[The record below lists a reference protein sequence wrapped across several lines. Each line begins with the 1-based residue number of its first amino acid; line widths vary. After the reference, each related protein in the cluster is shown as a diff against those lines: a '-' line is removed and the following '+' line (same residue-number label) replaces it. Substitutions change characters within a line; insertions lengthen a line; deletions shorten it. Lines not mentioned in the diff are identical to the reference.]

1 MLRNIIKRPIAVT
14 MCIIALTVIG
24 ILSLRHIP
32 VSLMPDIDIP
42 QITVQVNMP
51 GFSAQEVERN
61 VVSPLRGRLMQVAGI
76 TDIRSE
82 SRMDAGSVR
91 MTFEPGSNVNLLFI
105 EVNEKVD
112 RAMNQMP
119 KDMERPKVMKASA
132 MDIPAFFLDLTPK
145 DSLRFPQLSKFA
157 QNVVVK
163 RIEQLP
169 QTAMVDV
176 SGTVGTEIDC
186 IPNYERLQA
195 MGLSVSDMENA
206 IRRNN
211 ITLEALSIVDGI
223 YRYNIHFDSQL
234 LTKKDIEN
242 IYINH
247 QGRLFQL
254 KDVCSVEEHTAIR
267 NGLAR
272 HDGRECVT
280 MAVIKQND
288 ARMEELQQSM
298 NELLDDM
305 RKEYPDVNFQL
316 TRDQTRLLQ
325 YTIEN
330 LKGNLYM
337 GALMA
342 CLVLMLFMKK
352 WRLSLLVVLSI
363 PLSLVITILCFY
375 LLGISMNIIS
385 LSGLILGV
393 GMMVDNAIIV
403 VDNITQRS
411 LTPTR
416 SEREGAP
423 SKEGLRDVIV
433 RSTREVFTPMLSSV
447 LTTCSVF
454 LPLIFL
460 SGTAG
465 ALFYDQAMG
474 ITTALFASLLV
485 ATVAVPVYY
494 MVLHGKVMRLEGYEV
509 KGLEG
514 YEVKGV
520 KGGSKFFILHSSFF
534 TLYETVL
541 KWTFRHMRLV
551 LGMFVVSIPLMAL
564 LLLHIEKERMPKVAQ
579 EDALLTIDWNSN
591 ISAQENDRRIA
602 GMMETIKE
610 NVQTSTSMIGAQ
622 EFMLAHTK
630 DITSSEAVI
639 YLKAEN
645 SGKLA
650 KTRKQC
656 MAYLQER
663 YPQASAEFSDPGNLY
678 NLVFSTDEAD
688 LEIHLQN
695 REGKRPTTGESRAF
709 RDTLMKHFPHL
720 EVSPVM
726 TETNIRYVADMEQMA
741 LYKVGYDALYAR
753 LRELVSRGT
762 VFSINEGAQSVPV
775 RTASPLAPGLT
786 PNPSPVGEGNYR
798 GEGGHVLAA
807 CVRNADGTDIP
818 ISYLV
823 RETKG
828 EDYKRLQAGN
838 GGEYYA
844 LCLNAKDKEVE
855 KVMAFVNEFVHKPQ
869 SKYSASFTGGYFSSR
884 KLIGELS
891 VVLAVA
897 LALLYFILAAQFESL
912 IQPIIIL
919 LEMVTDVFFVIVG
932 LWISGESLNLMSM
945 TGLVVMSGIIINDS
959 ILKIDTINHSPHLKA
974 GTRQGLIRAIMEAG
988 HRRLR
993 PIVMTSLT
1001 TILALLPFLNHSSM
1015 GAAIQ
1020 YPLSLTLIIGM
1031 TVGTFVSLFFIPLLY
1046 YMVKGKPLSPSLPK
1060 MGGSANR

>member
-1 MLRNIIKRPIAVT
+1 MNRKLLSRPIAVT

-42 QITVQVNMP
+42 QITVQVSMP
-51 GFSAQEVERN
+51 GYSAQEVEQN
-61 VVSPLRGRLMQVAGI
+61 VVSPLRGRMMQVAGI

-119 KDMERPKVMKASA
+119 KEMERPKVMKASA
-132 MDIPAFFLDLTPK
+132 MDIPAFFLDLTPV
-145 DSLRFPQLSKFA
+145 DSSKFAQLSKFA
-157 QNVVVK
+157 RNVVVK

-186 IPNYERLQA
+186 IPDKEKLHA
-195 MGLSVSDMENA
+195 MGMGVSDIESA
-206 IRRNN
+206 IKRNN

-234 LTKKDIEN
+234 LTKKDIED

-254 KDVCSVEEHTAIR
+254 KDVCSIEEHIATR
-267 NGLAR
+267 NGLVR
-272 HDGRECVT
+272 HDGKECVT
-280 MAVIKQND
+280 MAIIKQND
-288 ARMEELQQSM
+288 ARMEELKQSM
-298 NELLDDM
+298 DELLDDM
-305 RKEYPDVNFQL
+305 RKEYPDINFQL

-363 PLSLVITILCFY
+363 PLSLIITILCFY
-375 LLGISMNIIS
+375 LLGISMNVIS

-403 VDNITQRS
+403 VDNITAQTPK
-411 LTPTR
+411 TPTK
-416 SEREGAP
+416 EELEG
-423 SKEGLRDVIV
+423 VVV

-485 ATVAVPVYY
+485 ATVVIPVYY
-494 MVLHGKVMRLEGYEV
+494 MVLQKKGEKITELKGEKVSR
-509 KGLEG
+509 
-514 YEVKGV
+514 GV
-520 KGGSKFFILHSSFF
+520 KY
-534 TLYETVL
+534 YEAVL
-541 KWTFRHMRLV
+541 KWMLRHTRLV
-551 LGMFVVSIPLMAL
+551 LALFVTSIPLMGFL
-564 LLLHIEKERMPKVAQ
+564 VLNIEKERMPGLTQ
-579 EDALLTIDWNSN
+579 EDTLLTIDWNSN

-602 GMMETIKE
+602 GMMGAIKE
-610 NVQTSTSMIGAQ
+610 DVQTSTSMIGAQ

-630 DITSSEAVI
+630 DITSSEAVV
-639 YLKAEN
+639 YLKAADSEHLD
-645 SGKLA
+645 KI
-650 KTRKQC
+650 KRQC
-656 MAYLQER
+656 TAYLQQH
-663 YPQASAEFSDPGNLY
+663 YPQASAEYGEPGNLY
-678 NLVFSTDEAD
+678 NLIFSTDEAD

-695 REGKRPTTGESRAF
+695 REGRRPTIDATRAF
-709 RDTLMKHFPHL
+709 RDTLLRHFPNL
-720 EVSPVM
+720 EISPVM

-741 LYKVGYDALYAR
+741 IYKVSYDALYRR

-775 RTASPLAPGLT
+775 KMLSGAMSFTGVERHILA
-786 PNPSPVGEGNYR
+786 E
-798 GEGGHVLAA
+798 
-807 CVRNADGTDIP
+807 CVKNADGTDIP

-823 RETKG
+823 REAKG

-838 GGEYYA
+838 GGEFYP
-844 LCLNAKDKEVE
+844 LSLNAKDREVE
-855 KVMAFVNEFVHKPQ
+855 EVMAFVNEYIHRPQ
-869 SKYSASFTGGYFSSR
+869 SQYSASFAGGYFSSR
-884 KLIGELS
+884 MLISELS

-912 IQPIIIL
+912 VQPLIIL
-919 LEMVTDVFFVIVG
+919 LEMVVDVFFVLVG
-932 LWISGESLNLMSM
+932 LWILGESLNLMSM

-959 ILKIDTINHSPHLKA
+959 ILKIDTINHSPHLKS
-974 GTRQGLIRAIMEAG
+974 GTHKGLIRAIMEAG
-988 HRRLR
+988 QRRLR

-1001 TILALLPFLNHSSM
+1001 TILALLPFLSHGSM

-1031 TVGTFVSLFFIPLLY
+1031 TIGTAVSLFFIPMLY
-1046 YMVKGKPLSPSLPK
+1046 YLIAKLRMKS
-1060 MGGSANR
+1060 

>member
-1 MLRNIIKRPIAVT
+1 MLHQIIKRPIAVT
-14 MCIIALTVIG
+14 MCIIALAVIG
-24 ILSLRHIP
+24 IISLRKIP

-42 QITVQVNMP
+42 QITVQVSMP

-61 VVSPLRGRLMQVAGI
+61 VISPLRGRLMQVAGI

-82 SRMDAGSVR
+82 SRMDAGNVR

-119 KDMERPKVMKASA
+119 KEMDRPKVMKASA
-132 MDIPAFFLDLTPK
+132 MDIPAFFLDMTPK
-145 DSLRFPQLSKFA
+145 EPSKFPQLSKFA
-157 QNVVVK
+157 RNVVVK

-186 IPNYERLQA
+186 IPKYEKLQA
-195 MGLSVSDMENA
+195 MGLSVSDIENA
-206 IRRNN
+206 IKRNN

-223 YRYNIHFDSQL
+223 FRYNIHFDSQL
-234 LTKKDIEN
+234 LTKKDIED

-254 KDVCSVEEHTAIR
+254 KDVCDVQEHMATR
-267 NGLAR
+267 NGLVR
-272 HDGRECVT
+272 HDGKECIT
-280 MAVIKQND
+280 MAIIKQND

-298 NELLDDM
+298 DKLLEDM
-305 RKEYPDVNFQL
+305 QKEYPDIEFQL
-316 TRDQTRLLQ
+316 TRDQTRLLS

-342 CLVLMLFMKK
+342 CLVLMIFMKK

-363 PLSLVITILCFY
+363 PLSLIITILCFY
-375 LLGISMNIIS
+375 LLGISMNVIS

-403 VDNITQRS
+403 VDNISCALALRQK
-411 LTPTR
+411 R
-416 SEREGAP
+416 SEEGAMA
-423 SKEGLRDVIV
+423 DVIV

-485 ATVAVPVYY
+485 ATIVIPVYY
-494 MVLHGKVMRLEGYEV
+494 MVLHRKREKL
-509 KGLEG
+509 KDATH
-514 YEVKGV
+514 
-520 KGGSKFFILHSSFF
+520 ISFF
-534 TLYETVL
+534 THHSLALPLGRVGEGLYEAVL
-541 KWTFRHMRLV
+541 KWTLRHARLV
-551 LGMFVVSIPLMAL
+551 LGLFVLCIPLMVVMVL
-564 LLLHIEKERMPKVAQ
+564 NIEKERMPKLAQ
-579 EDALLTIDWNSN
+579 EDTLLTIDWNSN

-602 GMMETIKE
+602 GVMDAIKE
-610 NVQTSTSMIGAQ
+610 KVQTSTCMVGAQ

-639 YLKAEN
+639 YLKAE
-645 SGKLA
+645 SSKKLGQI
-650 KTRKQC
+650 RKQC
-656 MAYLQER
+656 MTYLQEH
-663 YPQASAEFSDPGNLY
+663 YPQASAEFTDPGNLY

-695 REGKRPTTGESRAF
+695 REGRRPSTDESRAF
-709 RDTLMKHFPHL
+709 RDTLLRHFPHL
-720 EVSPVM
+720 EISPVM

-741 LYKVGYDALYAR
+741 IYKVGYDALYRR

-775 RTASPLAPGLT
+775 KTLSPTLSLNGEEGHILAET
-786 PNPSPVGEGNYR
+786 VK
-798 GEGGHVLAA
+798 
-807 CVRNADGTDIP
+807 NADGTEIP

-823 RETKG
+823 RETKS

-844 LCLNAKDKEVE
+844 LCLDAKDKEVE
-855 KVMAFVNEFVHKPQ
+855 NVMAYVNDYVHQPQ
-869 SKYSASFTGGYFSSR
+869 SNYSASFTGGYFSSR

-919 LEMVTDVFFVIVG
+919 LEMVVDVFFVIVG
-932 LWISGESLNLMSM
+932 LWVLGESINLMSM

-1001 TILALLPFLNHSSM
+1001 TILALLPFLSHSSM

-1031 TVGTFVSLFFIPLLY
+1031 TVGTAVSLFFIPLLY
-1046 YMVKGKPLSPSLPK
+1046 YVVKKPGASNSK
-1060 MGGSANR
+1060 FINSKFKID

>member
-1 MLRNIIKRPIAVT
+1 MLKIILRRPIAVT

-42 QITVQVNMP
+42 QITVQVSMP
-51 GFSAQEVERN
+51 GYSAQEVERN

-119 KDMERPKVMKASA
+119 KEMERPKVMKASA
-132 MDIPAFFLDLTPK
+132 MDIPAFFLDLTPV
-145 DSLRFPQLSKFA
+145 DSSKFAQLSKFA
-157 QNVVVK
+157 RNVVVK

-186 IPNYERLQA
+186 IPDNEKLQA
-195 MGLSVSDMENA
+195 MGMSVSDIESA
-206 IRRNN
+206 IKRNN

-234 LTKKDIEN
+234 LTRKDIED

-254 KDVCSVEEHTAIR
+254 RDVCSIEEHIATR
-267 NGLAR
+267 NGLVR
-272 HDGRECVT
+272 HDGKECVT
-280 MAVIKQND
+280 MAIIKQND
-288 ARMEELQQSM
+288 ARMEELKQSM
-298 NELLDDM
+298 DELLDDM
-305 RKEYPDVNFQL
+305 RKEYPDINFQL

-363 PLSLVITILCFY
+363 PLSLIITILCFY
-375 LLGISMNIIS
+375 LLGISMNVIS

-403 VDNITQRS
+403 VDNITAQTPK
-411 LTPTR
+411 TPTKD
-416 SEREGAP
+416 ELEG
-423 SKEGLRDVIV
+423 VVV

-485 ATVAVPVYY
+485 ATVVIPVYY
-494 MVLHGKVMRLEGYEV
+494 MVLHKNGEKVKEI
-509 KGLEG
+509 KGEKVNFVGLKLPG
-514 YEVKGV
+514 GV
-520 KGGSKFFILHSSFF
+520 KY
-534 TLYETVL
+534 YEAVL
-541 KWTFRHMRLV
+541 KWMLRHTRLV
-551 LGMFVVSIPLMAL
+551 LALFVTSIPLMGFL
-564 LLLHIEKERMPKVAQ
+564 VLNIEKERMPKVAQ
-579 EDALLTIDWNSN
+579 DDTLLTIDWNSN

-602 GMMETIKE
+602 GMMGAIEE
-610 NVQTSTSMIGAQ
+610 DVQTSTSMIGAQ

-630 DITSSEAVI
+630 DITSSEAVV
-639 YLKAEN
+639 YLKAADSEHLD
-645 SGKLA
+645 KI
-650 KTRKQC
+650 KRQC
-656 MAYLQER
+656 TAYLQQH
-663 YPQASAEFSDPGNLY
+663 YPQASAEYGEPGNLY
-678 NLVFSTDEAD
+678 NLIFSTDEAD

-695 REGKRPTTGESRAF
+695 REGRRPTTDASRAF
-709 RDTLMKHFPHL
+709 RDTLLRRFPNL
-720 EVSPVM
+720 EISPVM

-741 LYKVGYDALYAR
+741 IYKVSYDALYRR

-762 VFSINEGAQSVPV
+762 VFNINEGAQSVPV
-775 RTASPLAPGLT
+775 KMLSSAMSFTGVERHILA
-786 PNPSPVGEGNYR
+786 E
-798 GEGGHVLAA
+798 
-807 CVRNADGTDIP
+807 CVKNADGTDIP

-823 RETKG
+823 REAKG

-838 GGEYYA
+838 GGEFYT
-844 LCLNAKDKEVE
+844 LSLNAKDREVE
-855 KVMAFVNEFVHKPQ
+855 EVMAFVNEYIHRPQ
-869 SKYSASFTGGYFSSR
+869 SQYSASFAGGYFSSR
-884 KLIGELS
+884 MLISELS

-912 IQPIIIL
+912 VQPLVIL
-919 LEMVTDVFFVIVG
+919 LEMVVDVFFVLVG
-932 LWISGESLNLMSM
+932 LWILGESLNLMSM

-959 ILKIDTINHSPHLKA
+959 ILKIDTINHSPHLKS
-974 GTRQGLIRAIMEAG
+974 GTHKGLIRAIMEAG
-988 HRRLR
+988 QRRLR

-1001 TILALLPFLNHSSM
+1001 TILALLPFLSHVSM

-1031 TVGTFVSLFFIPLLY
+1031 TIGTAVSLFFIPMLY
-1046 YMVKGKPLSPSLPK
+1046 YLIAKLRIKS
-1060 MGGSANR
+1060 

>member
-1 MLRNIIKRPIAVT
+1 MLHSIIKRPIAVT

-24 ILSLRHIP
+24 ILSLKHIP

-51 GFSAQEVERN
+51 GYSAQEVERN
-61 VVSPLRGRLMQVAGI
+61 VVSPLRGRLMQVAGV

-119 KDMERPKVMKASA
+119 KEMERPKVMKASA
-132 MDIPAFFLDLTPK
+132 MDIPAFFLDLTPNESSK
-145 DSLRFPQLSKFA
+145 FPQLSKFA
-157 QNVVVK
+157 KNVVVK

-186 IPNYERLQA
+186 IPRYEKLQA
-195 MGLSVSDMENA
+195 MGLSVSDIENA
-206 IRRNN
+206 IKRNN

-223 YRYNIHFDSQL
+223 FRYNIHFDSQL

-247 QGRLFQL
+247 QGRMFQL
-254 KDVCSVEEHTAIR
+254 KDVCDVEEHTATR
-267 NGLAR
+267 NGLVR
-272 HDGRECVT
+272 HNGKECVT
-280 MAVIKQND
+280 MAIIKQND

-298 NELLDDM
+298 DELLEDL
-305 RKEYPDVNFQL
+305 RKEYPDIQFQL
-316 TRDQTRLLQ
+316 TRDQTRLLS

-363 PLSLVITILCFY
+363 PLSLIITILCFY

-403 VDNITQRS
+403 VDNISCALALPQKGS
-411 LTPTR
+411 G
-416 SEREGAP
+416 EGA
-423 SKEGLRDVIV
+423 LANIIV

-485 ATVAVPVYY
+485 ATVVIPVYY
-494 MVLHGKVMRLEGYEV
+494 MVLHGKGKEFKGLNVQRFKSSNKFFTFHSSLFTTHAYEV
-509 KGLEG
+509 
-514 YEVKGV
+514 
-520 KGGSKFFILHSSFF
+520 
-534 TLYETVL
+534 VL
-541 KWTFRHMRLV
+541 KWTLRHTRLV
-551 LGMFVVSIPLMAL
+551 LGLFVLCIPLMGVL
-564 LLLHIEKERMPKVAQ
+564 VLNIEKERMPKVAQ

-591 ISAQENDRRIA
+591 ISAQENDRRVA
-602 GMMETIKE
+602 GIMEAIKKQVE
-610 NVQTSTSMIGAQ
+610 TSTCMVGAQ

-630 DITSSEAVI
+630 DITSSETVI
-639 YLKAEN
+639 YLKTEN
-645 SGKLA
+645 SKKLSKTKA
-650 KTRKQC
+650 KC
-656 MAYLQER
+656 IAYLQQH
-663 YPQASAEFSDPGNLY
+663 YPQASAEFTDPGNLY

-688 LEIHLQN
+688 LEIHLQDN
-695 REGKRPTTGESRAF
+695 EGRRPTTDESRAF
-709 RDTLMKHFPHL
+709 RDTLLKHFPHL
-720 EVSPVM
+720 EISPIM

-741 LYKVGYDALYAR
+741 LYKVGYDALYRR
-753 LRELVSRGT
+753 LKELVSRGT

-775 RTASPLAPGLT
+775 KTASPLAPGLT
-786 PNPSPVGEGNYR
+786 PNPSPVGEGNYK
-798 GEGGHVLAA
+798 GGGSNILAET
-807 CVRNADGTDIP
+807 VKNADGTEIP

-844 LCLNAKDKEVE
+844 LCLNAKDKDVE
-855 KVMAFVNEFVHKPQ
+855 KVMEYVNEYVHKPQ
-869 SKYSASFTGGYFSSR
+869 SKYSANFTGGYFSSR

-919 LEMVTDVFFVIVG
+919 LEMVVDVFFVIVG
-932 LWISGESLNLMSM
+932 LWILGESINLMSM

-988 HRRLR
+988 QRRLR

-1001 TILALLPFLNHSSM
+1001 TILALLPFLSHSSM

-1031 TVGTFVSLFFIPLLY
+1031 TVGTMVSLFFIPMLY
-1046 YMVKGKPLSPSLPK
+1046 YIVKNRPSSHPSPK
-1060 MGGSANR
+1060 WEGAQTANS

>member
-1 MLRNIIKRPIAVT
+1 MLHQIIKRPIAVS

-24 ILSLRHIP
+24 ILSLRKIP

-51 GFSAQEVERN
+51 GYSAQEVESN
-61 VVSPLRGRLMQVAGI
+61 VVSPLRGRLMQVAGV

-82 SRMDAGSVR
+82 SRMDAGNVKL
-91 MTFEPGSNVNLLFI
+91 TFEPGSNVNLLFI

-119 KDMERPKVMKASA
+119 KEMERPKVMKASA

-145 DSLRFPQLSKFA
+145 EPSKFPQLSKFA
-157 QNVVVK
+157 RNVVVK

-186 IPNYERLQA
+186 IPDYEKLQA
-195 MGLSVSDMENA
+195 MGLSVGDIENA
-206 IRRNN
+206 IKRNN
-211 ITLEALSIVDGI
+211 ITLSALSIVDGI
-223 YRYNIHFDSQL
+223 FRYNIHFDSQL
-234 LTKKDIEN
+234 LTKKDIED

-254 KDVCSVEEHTAIR
+254 KDVCDIEEHIATR
-267 NGLAR
+267 NGLVR
-272 HDGRECVT
+272 HDGKECIT
-280 MAVIKQND
+280 MAIIKQND

-298 NELLDDM
+298 DELLEDM
-305 RKEYPDVNFQL
+305 QKEYPDIQFQL
-316 TRDQTRLLQ
+316 TRDQTRLLS

-342 CLVLMLFMKK
+342 CLVLMVFMKK

-363 PLSLVITILCFY
+363 PLSLIITILCFY
-375 LLGISMNIIS
+375 LLGISMNVIS

-403 VDNITQRS
+403 VDNITTCTRNQSLPQRGS
-411 LTPTR
+411 
-416 SEREGAP
+416 REGA
-423 SKEGLRDVIV
+423 LVDVIV

-485 ATVAVPVYY
+485 ATVVIPVYY
-494 MVLHGKVMRLEGYEV
+494 MVLHRKGKRFNGLKV
-509 KGLEG
+509 KRF
-514 YEVKGV
+514 KSS
-520 KGGSKFFILHSSFF
+520 SKFFTLYSSLF
-534 TLYETVL
+534 TYRLYETVL
-541 KWTFRHMRLV
+541 KWTLRHARLV
-551 LGMFVVSIPLMAL
+551 LALFVLCIPLMAL
-564 LLLHIEKERMPKVAQ
+564 MILHIEKERMPKLAQ
-579 EDALLTIDWNSN
+579 EDTLLSIDWNSN

-602 GMMETIKE
+602 GVMDAIKE
-610 NVQTSTSMIGAQ
+610 NVQTSTCMVGAQ

-630 DITSSEAVI
+630 DITSSETVI

-645 SGKLA
+645 SKKLA
-650 KTRKQC
+650 EIKKQSV
-656 MAYLQER
+656 AYLQKH
-663 YPQASAEFSDPGNLY
+663 YPQASAEFSEPGNLY

-695 REGKRPTTGESRAF
+695 NEGRRPTTDESRAF
-709 RDTLMKHFPHL
+709 RDTLLKHFPHL
-720 EVSPVM
+720 EISPVM

-741 LYKVGYDALYAR
+741 FYKVGYDALYQR
-753 LRELVSRGT
+753 LKQLVSRGT

-775 RTASPLAPGLT
+775 IASP
-786 PNPSPVGEGNYR
+786 PSSLR
-798 GEGGHVLAA
+798 GEERSILAET
-807 CVRNADGTDIP
+807 VKNNDGTDIP

-844 LCLNAKDKEVE
+844 LCMNAKDREVE
-855 KVMAFVNEFVHKPQ
+855 KVMEYVNEYVHQPQ
-869 SKYSASFTGGYFSSR
+869 SEYSASFTGGYFSSR

-912 IQPIIIL
+912 IQPLIIL
-919 LEMVTDVFFVIVG
+919 LEMVVDVFFVIVG
-932 LWISGESLNLMSM
+932 LWVLGESINLMSM
-945 TGLVVMSGIIINDS
+945 TGIVVMSGIIINDS
-959 ILKIDTINHSPHLKA
+959 ILKIDTINHSPHLKS
-974 GTRQGLIRAIMEAG
+974 GTRKGLIRAIMEAG
-988 HRRLR
+988 RRRLR

-1031 TVGTFVSLFFIPLLY
+1031 TVGTAVSLFFVPLLY
-1046 YMVKGKPLSPSLPK
+1046 YVVKSPFPHPSPKNGKGSLT
-1060 MGGSANR
+1060 ANR

>member
-1 MLRNIIKRPIAVT
+1 MLHQIIKRPIAVS
-14 MCIIALTVIG
+14 MCIIALTVIS
-24 ILSLRHIP
+24 ILSLRKIP

-42 QITVQVNMP
+42 QITVQVSMP
-51 GFSAQEVERN
+51 GYSAQEVESN
-61 VVSPLRGRLMQVAGI
+61 VVSPLRGRLMQVAGV

-82 SRMDAGSVR
+82 SRMDAGNVKL
-91 MTFEPGSNVNLLFI
+91 TFEPGSNVNLLFI

-119 KDMERPKVMKASA
+119 KEMERPKVMKASA

-145 DSLRFPQLSKFA
+145 ESSKFPQLSKFA
-157 QNVVVK
+157 KNVVVK

-186 IPNYERLQA
+186 IPNYEKLQA
-195 MGLSVSDMENA
+195 MGLSVGDIENA
-206 IRRNN
+206 IKRNN
-211 ITLEALSIVDGI
+211 ITLSALSIVDGI
-223 YRYNIHFDSQL
+223 FRYNIHFDSQL
-234 LTKKDIEN
+234 LTKKDIED

-254 KDVCSVEEHTAIR
+254 KDVCDIEEHIATR
-267 NGLAR
+267 NGLVR
-272 HDGRECVT
+272 HDGKECIT
-280 MAVIKQND
+280 MAIIKQND

-298 NELLDDM
+298 DELLEDM
-305 RKEYPDVNFQL
+305 RKEYPDIQFQL
-316 TRDQTRLLQ
+316 TRDQTRLLS

-342 CLVLMLFMKK
+342 CLVLMVFMKK

-363 PLSLVITILCFY
+363 PLSLIITILCFY
-375 LLGISMNIIS
+375 LLGISMNVIS

-411 LTPTR
+411 LTPTL
-416 SEREGAP
+416 SKREGAT
-423 SKEGLRDVIV
+423 SKEKTEVIV

-485 ATVAVPVYY
+485 ATVVIPVYY
-494 MVLHGKVMRLEGYEV
+494 MVLHKKREKLKEKNEKFGGKSKLRLRFRV
-509 KGLEG
+509 PFATPMA
-514 YEVKGV
+514 
-520 KGGSKFFILHSSFF
+520 FFTLHSSFF
-534 TLYETVL
+534 TYRWYEAIL
-541 KWTFRHMRLV
+541 KWTLRHARLV
-551 LGMFVVSIPLMAL
+551 LALFVLCIPLMAL
-564 LLLHIEKERMPKVAQ
+564 MILHIEKERMPKLAQ
-579 EDALLTIDWNSN
+579 EDTLLSIDWNSN

-602 GMMETIKE
+602 GVMDAIKE
-610 NVQTSTSMIGAQ
+610 NVQTSTCMVGAQ

-630 DITSSEAVI
+630 DITSSETVI

-645 SGKLA
+645 AKKLA
-650 KTRKQC
+650 EAKKQSV
-656 MAYLQER
+656 AYLQKH
-663 YPQASAEFSDPGNLY
+663 YPQASAEFSEPGNLY
-678 NLVFSTDEAD
+678 NLVFSTDESD

-695 REGKRPTTGESRAF
+695 NDGGRPAPDESRAF
-709 RDTLMKHFPHL
+709 RDTLLKHFPHL
-720 EVSPVM
+720 EISPVM

-741 LYKVGYDALYAR
+741 FYKVGYDALYQR
-753 LRELVSRGT
+753 LKQLVSRGT

-775 RTASPLAPGLT
+775 IASP
-786 PNPSPVGEGNYR
+786 PSSLR
-798 GEGGHVLAA
+798 GEERSILAET
-807 CVRNADGTDIP
+807 VKNGDGTDIP

-844 LCLNAKDKEVE
+844 LCMNAKDKEVE
-855 KVMAFVNEFVHKPQ
+855 NVMEYVNEYVHQPQ
-869 SKYSASFTGGYFSSR
+869 SEYSASFTGGYFSSR

-912 IQPIIIL
+912 IQPLIIL
-919 LEMVTDVFFVIVG
+919 LEMVVDVFFVIVG
-932 LWISGESLNLMSM
+932 LWVLGESINLMSM
-945 TGLVVMSGIIINDS
+945 TGIVVMSGIIINDS
-959 ILKIDTINHSPHLKA
+959 ILKIDTINHSQHLKA
-974 GTRQGLIRAIMEAG
+974 GTRKGLIRAIMEAG
-988 HRRLR
+988 RRRLR

-1001 TILALLPFLNHSSM
+1001 TILALLPFLSHSSM

-1031 TVGTFVSLFFIPLLY
+1031 TVGTAVSLFFIPLLY
-1046 YMVKGKPLSPSLPK
+1046 YIVKKPLASNSK
-1060 MGGSANR
+1060 FIYSKFKIQNARGR